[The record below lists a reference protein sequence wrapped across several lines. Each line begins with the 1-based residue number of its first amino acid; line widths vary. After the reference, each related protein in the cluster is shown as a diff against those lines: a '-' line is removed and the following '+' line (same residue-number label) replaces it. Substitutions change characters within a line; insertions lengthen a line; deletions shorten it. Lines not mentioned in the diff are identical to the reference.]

1 MSRSELRAVIDGCK
15 PSDQRFLLAYLRS
28 KAPDY
33 RRKLTLGDQLIDSGR
48 KVRLRATRRGFTR
61 VPAFL

>member
-1 MSRSELRAVIDGCK
+1 MSLAELRAVIDGCK

-33 RRKLTLGDQLIDSGR
+33 RRKLNSGDQLIDSGR
-48 KVRLRATRRGFTR
+48 KVRLRATRRGLTR
-61 VPAFL
+61 VPAFS